1 MIKLKNLLKE
11 ESIKIDIKN
20 IKDVNFGIHS
30 NGITI
35 IFIPK
40 TSKDVDKLDEL
51 GFTQYQI
58 QDILV
63 EYCKKKLRGFE
74 FDRSISYKG
83 AGFGVD
89 LDMDSLIKKLR

>member
-1 MIKLKNLLKE
+1 M
-11 ESIKIDIKN
+11 
-20 IKDVNFGIHS
+20 
-30 NGITI
+30 
-35 IFIPK
+35 
-40 TSKDVDKLDEL
+40 

-74 FDRSISYKG
+74 FDRSISYRG